1 MPDMY
6 AIQSPKATSEEDNST
21 LHYTPNIIPCRVHH
35 DGPVESLDRYWLPL
49 KDEKGTCDSIKQRI
63 ACNLWPRQIN
73 TKHPPQC
80 LDNTETSHFRGR
92 KLRGR
97 RVALPDGYQG
107 VVAVP
112 TDRVLPPTQQPDND
126 NAHDESE
133 MEEPVKILETQ
144 GTFDDIVV
152 WGHETVPAADDTFV
166 KGVEEWLQF
175 AEAVCSRD

>member
-6 AIQSPKATSEEDNST
+6 AIQSPKATSEKDNSI

-49 KDEKGTCDSIKQRI
+49 KDEK
-63 ACNLWPRQIN
+63 
-73 TKHPPQC
+73 
-80 LDNTETSHFRGR
+80 DNTETSHFRGR

-175 AEAVCSRD
+175 AEAMHTNPTPASLEKQTAA